1 MEFGSGASGCFSL
14 PENSADLI
22 EHSQFPGFST
32 ALCSTADMRTAQFC
46 ASRDLFPPPMSD
58 SCIGQDIHDKL
69 LCGANTKNIYALEG
83 RFKGEPP

>member
-32 ALCSTADMRTAQFC
+32 ALCSTADTRTAQVC
-46 ASRDLFPPPMSD
+46 ATRDLFLPPMSD

-69 LCGANTKNIYALEG
+69 LGGANTKNIHAQKG
-83 RFKGEPP
+83 RFKDAPP